1 MGYISIL
8 SQWAIPAMVFL
19 VVLYSYVKGVD
30 VFDTFVEGAKEG
42 FQTAVKL
49 IPFLVAMLV
58 AIGIFRDSGAF
69 DFITKLVSPLTQRFG
84 VPSEILPL
92 ALMRPISGSGALAMT
107 TEMMQ
112 NYGPDSFLGY
122 LASTLQ
128 GSTDTTFYILTV
140 YFGSVGIRKIR
151 YAMSVGLIA
160 DAAGFI
166 AAIVVCKLLLT

>member
-1 MGYISIL
+1 MGIISIL

-19 VVLYSYVKGVD
+19 VVLFAYIRKVD
-30 VFDTFVEGAKEG
+30 VFDTFVDGAKEG

-58 AIGIFRDSGAF
+58 AIGIFRESGAF
-69 DFITKLVSPLTQRFG
+69 AILTNLLSPITSFLGIPA
-84 VPSEILPL
+84 EILPL

-107 TEMMQ
+107 TEIMQ

-122 LASTLQ
+122 VASTLQ

-140 YFGSVGIRKIR
+140 YFGAVGIKRIR
-151 YAMSVGLIA
+151 YAMTVGLIA
-160 DAAGFI
+160 DLAGFL
-166 AAIVVCKLLLT
+166 AAVVVCKMLL

>member
-1 MGYISIL
+1 MGFISIL
-8 SQWAIPAMVFL
+8 SQWAIPVMVFL
-19 VVLYSYVKGVD
+19 VVLYSYIKGVE

-69 DFITKLVSPLTQRFG
+69 GIITRLLSPITERVG
-84 VPSEILPL
+84 IPSEVLPL

-107 TEMMQ
+107 TELMQ
-112 NYGPDSFLGY
+112 TYGPDSMLGY
-122 LASTLQ
+122 IASTLQ

-140 YFGSVGIRKIR
+140 YFGSIGIRRIR
-151 YAMSVGLIA
+151 YAMTVGLIA

-166 AAIVVCKLLLT
+166 AAVIVCKLLLT

>member
-1 MGYISIL
+1 MGFISIL
-8 SQWAIPAMVFL
+8 SQWAIPVMVFL
-19 VVLYSYVKGVD
+19 VVLYSYIKGVE

-69 DFITKLVSPLTQRFG
+69 AIITKLLSPITERVG
-84 VPSEILPL
+84 IPSEVLPL

-107 TEMMQ
+107 TELMQ
-112 NYGPDSFLGY
+112 TYGPDSMLGY
-122 LASTLQ
+122 IASTLQ

-140 YFGSVGIRKIR
+140 YFGSIGIRRIR
-151 YAMSVGLIA
+151 YAMTVGLIA

-166 AAIVVCKLLLT
+166 AAVIVCKLLLT